1 MTTSCTRTFDQTL
14 EQIYSD
20 ADKDR
25 SRLCLLPITPLRSL
39 LNGDPTSPGSLSRG
53 HELGWLD
60 RVIASG
66 VSRYEYSVPTDPRRK
81 GAYDRPRR
89 LIATKTKPLMPTDFQ
104 GVVTDNGKG
113 RVGTALAVKQRSV
126 PAPATLQRHGD
137 GTIDGK
143 LSRAT
148 KNES

>member
-1 MTTSCTRTFDQTL
+1 MDDPVVTSGDLGRLDQHL
-14 EQIYSD
+14 AAKAE
-20 ADKDR
+20 A
-25 SRLCLLPITPLRSL
+25 
-39 LNGDPTSPGSLSRG
+39 G
-53 HELGWLD
+53 HPRQNSAGRLD

-66 VSRYEYSVPTDPRRK
+66 VSRYEYYVPTDPRRK
-81 GAYDRPRR
+81 GVYDRPRH

-126 PAPATLQRHGD
+126 PAPATLQRHRD